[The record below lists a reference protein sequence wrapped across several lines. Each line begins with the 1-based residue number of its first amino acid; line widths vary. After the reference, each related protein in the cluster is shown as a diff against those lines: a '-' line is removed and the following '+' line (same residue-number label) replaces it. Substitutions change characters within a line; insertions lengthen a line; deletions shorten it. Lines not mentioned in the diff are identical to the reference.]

1 MSVRSMTRTAFLAAL
16 ASVAALAAA
25 PPAHAA
31 RNAEAELYVQE
42 HASEA
47 FAALGDNSLSAT
59 QKQQTFN
66 RLVAQFSDM
75 PRIAIWVLGR
85 YAAQL
90 RGDPTLRSE
99 WTETFQTFAI
109 TSYEYQLNRFSGS
122 VLRVVGSTELTPNQ
136 TVDVTSEITP
146 RGQTRPVTVR
156 WRINRSGQGWKVF
169 DIQLVTANGDAI
181 WLGQLQQQ
189 EFLAQL
195 GRNGGDIRAL
205 LRSIQT
211 QTASMRERMTR
222 G

>member
-1 MSVRSMTRTAFLAAL
+1 MTRTAFLAAL
-16 ASVAALAAA
+16 ASMAAFAAA

-31 RNAEAELYVQE
+31 RNAEAERYVEE
-42 HASEA
+42 HANEA
-47 FAALGDNSLSAT
+47 FAALGDSSLSGA

-66 RLVAQFSDM
+66 HLVAQFSDM

-85 YAAQL
+85 HAAQL
-90 RGDPTLRSE
+90 RNDPTLRAE
-99 WTETFQTFAI
+99 WTNAFQTFAI
-109 TSYEYQLNRFSGS
+109 TSYEYQLNQFSGS
-122 VLRVVGSTELTPNQ
+122 VLHVVGSTELTPNQ

-156 WRINRSGQGWKVF
+156 WRVNRSGQGWKAF